1 MKILTS
7 LKKILVIFLI
17 FLSFDIILFYLLPQ
31 NIKADLVVPRAHRIK
46 SYFYHHDLRPDSS
59 FRDHWGYEQNLI
71 FTNNLGF
78 KDQKNRNIK
87 FKEKNI
93 LFIGDSFTEGVG
105 LKYNE
110 TFVGI
115 IDKKLKKENSNI
127 EILNAGVQSYSPK
140 IYYSKL
146 YDILERKNYP
156 IQHIVIIVSGGD
168 IFDDYFRYNEVNEDN
183 VLVHDD
189 FQNKT
194 ILNVINFLKG
204 NTFIYQFIARITPL
218 KVIPDVVKSIF
229 EKDNKKK
236 RYLKKVNNLKDEDI
250 YNFKF
255 MKLKDYDY
263 LYQDIAFNSWGK
275 EAINN
280 SFLYL
285 EKISKLTNK
294 KDIKLDILYAKDAIL
309 ILKKPI
315 EKNLDYFIN
324 TFKKLENYS
333 NTNFYYL
340 SEYDKDYT
348 KPTDAYKNL
357 FFIKDHHWN
366 KLGNKKIADEILR
379 KIEF

>member
-17 FLSFDIILFYLLPQ
+17 FLFFDIILFYLLPE

-46 SYFYHHDLRPDSS
+46 SYFYHHDLRPNSS
-59 FRDHWGYEQNLI
+59 FRDHWGYEKNLI

-78 KDQKNRNIK
+78 KDHKNRNII

-115 IDKKLKKENSNI
+115 IDKKLKKENPNV

-140 IYYSKL
+140 IYYAKIF
-146 YDILERKNYP
+146 DILERKNYP
-156 IQHIVIIVSGGD
+156 IQHIVIIISGGD
-168 IFDDYFRYNEVNEDN
+168 IFDDYFRYNQVNKDN
-183 VLVHDD
+183 ILIHDD
-189 FQNKT
+189 FQNKI
-194 ILNVINFLKG
+194 ILDIINFFKG
-204 NTFIYQFIARITPL
+204 NTFIYQFITRITPL
-218 KVIPDVVKSIF
+218 KVIPDVIKDIF
-229 EKDNKKK
+229 EKDKKKK
-236 RYLKKVNNLKDEDI
+236 RNLKTINNLKDEDI

-263 LYQDIAFNSWGK
+263 LYDNNAFDNWGK
-275 EAINN
+275 EGIDN

-294 KDIKLDILYAKDAIL
+294 KNIKLDILYAKDAIL
-309 ILKKPI
+309 ILKQPI
-315 EKNLDYFIN
+315 EQNLNYFIN
-324 TFKKLENYS
+324 TFKKLEKYP
-333 NTNFYYL
+333 NTNFNYL
-340 SEYDKDYT
+340 SEYDQDYL
-348 KPTDAYKNL
+348 KSTDAYKNL

-366 KLGNKKIADEILR
+366 KLGNKKVADEILR
-379 KIEF
+379 KIKF